1 MFSISFR
8 LNHITNSIA
17 PKTAVTMEV
26 TVARHVRRKGQI
38 VVPIGFEPSPHITDW
53 FQL

>member
-38 VVPIGFEPSPHITDW
+38 VGLAGFELSPLITDW
-53 FQL
+53 SQF